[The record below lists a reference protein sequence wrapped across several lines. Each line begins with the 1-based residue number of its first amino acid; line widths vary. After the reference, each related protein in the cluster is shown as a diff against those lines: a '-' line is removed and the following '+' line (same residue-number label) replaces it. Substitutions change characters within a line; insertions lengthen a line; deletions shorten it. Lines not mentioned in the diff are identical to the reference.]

1 MYCYYTYVII
11 TSLIQIIYC
20 LDDVSDVRNNAKCQS
35 VQMAMAIAR
44 SSGIQSDNAVHGCP
58 NEEDG
63 LAERKDMDIVAD
75 GETGQ
80 AKNGMDIFCSLIILY

>member
-1 MYCYYTYVII
+1 
-11 TSLIQIIYC
+11 
-20 LDDVSDVRNNAKCQS
+20 
-35 VQMAMAIAR
+35 MAMAIAR

-80 AKNGMDIFCSLIILY
+80 AKNGMDIFCSLIILYWPYETVVPKMRNVWAPSQGISMQNGKPLPSCSNVW